1 MSVECFFIEINLRK
15 RKCLVC
21 CSYNPH
27 RDNIK
32 DHLNTISANLDLY
45 SSKHEYIIVIGDFS
59 VEVNDKFMSNF
70 CESYNLS
77 SLIKES
83 TCYKNPENP
92 SSIDLILTNS
102 PHSFQ
107 CSSVVETGL
116 SDFHKMIVTVM
127 KTTFQRMPTKIRN
140 YMDYRHFDIN
150 IFRQSI
156 LYELAKESVS
166 NTDLN
171 KFIEIC
177 LKTLNNYAP
186 SKKKYNRG
194 NQMPFMNKDLSKAIM
209 GRTRFRNKFL
219 KIEMMRTERSI
230 LNNAT
235 TVYLYLEKLKS
246 NTMGI

>member
-1 MSVECFFIEINLRK
+1 MSVENLPIECFFIEIYLRK
-15 RKCLVC
+15 RKWFVC

-32 DHLNTISANLDLY
+32 DHLSIIIANLDLY
-45 SSKHEYIIVIGDFS
+45 SSKYEYIIVIGDFNL
-59 VEVNDKFMSNF
+59 EANYKFISNF

-77 SLIKES
+77 SLTQES
-83 TCYKNPENP
+83 MCYKNPENP
-92 SSIDLILTNS
+92 SCTDLILTNS

-127 KTTFQRMPTKIRN
+127 KTTFQRMPAKIRN
-140 YMDYRHFDIN
+140 YRDYKHFDIN
-150 IFRQSI
+150 IFRESI
-156 LYELAKESVS
+156 LYELAKESLN

-186 SKKKYNRG
+186 SKKKYNKD
-194 NQMPFMNKDLSKAIM
+194 NQMPFMNNDLSKAIM
-209 GRTRFRNKFL
+209 DRTILRNKFL
-219 KIEMMRTERSI
+219 K
-230 LNNAT
+230 
-235 TVYLYLEKLKS
+235 
-246 NTMGI
+246 

>member
-1 MSVECFFIEINLRK
+1 
-15 RKCLVC
+15 
-21 CSYNPH
+21 
-27 RDNIK
+27 
-32 DHLNTISANLDLY
+32 
-45 SSKHEYIIVIGDFS
+45 
-59 VEVNDKFMSNF
+59 MSNF

-77 SLIKES
+77 SLINES

-107 CSSVVETGL
+107 CSSVGETGL
-116 SDFHKMIVTVM
+116 SDLDKMIVTVM
-127 KTTFQRMPTKIRN
+127 KTTFQRMPAKIRN
-140 YMDYRHFDIN
+140 YRDYRHFDIN
-150 IFRQSI
+150 IFRESI

-186 SKKKYNRG
+186 SKKKCNSG

-209 GRTRFRNKFL
+209 DRTRFRNKFL
-219 KIEMMRTERSI
+219 KNRNDENRKKYSKQRNYCVSLLRKTKKQYYGD
-230 LNNAT
+230 LNEKNVLDNKEFWK
-235 TVYLYLEKLKS
+235 TVKPFLSDKCLL
-246 NTMGI
+246 N